1 MPFDNCDII
10 IYGTSNN
17 TFLSKEY
24 TTHIAQHLII
34 GGYTMEILRS
44 SKELSTEEKYFL
56 TMSPEIEKMS
66 NIKGQTISI
75 DSWVIYTDNKSTD
88 AEEGKTETILSIKTT
103 LGEVFATNSATF
115 IKEFERIIDLFKS
128 DNMDVNFIKVA
139 GGTSKSGREFITA
152 VYANGLD

>member
-24 TTHIAQHLII
+24 THIAQKLNL
-34 GGYTMEILRS
+34 GGYTMEILRA

-66 NIKGQTISI
+66 NIKGQTLSI

-88 AEEGKTETILSIKTT
+88 AEEGKSETILSIKTT

>member
-1 MPFDNCDII
+1 MSFDNCVII
-10 IYGTSNN
+10 DNGTSNN
-17 TFLSKEY
+17 TFLKEY
-24 TTHIAQHLII
+24 TTHIAQYLII
-34 GGYTMEILRS
+34 GGYTMEILRA
-44 SKELSTEEKYFL
+44 SKELTTEEKYFL

-66 NIKGQTISI
+66 NIKGQTIAI

-88 AEEGKTETILSIKTT
+88 AEEGKTETILSVKTT

-115 IKEFERIIDLFKS
+115 IKEFERIIDLFGG
-128 DNMDVNFIKVA
+128 DGMPVNFVKVA

>member
-1 MPFDNCDII
+1 
-10 IYGTSNN
+10 
-17 TFLSKEY
+17 
-24 TTHIAQHLII
+24 
-34 GGYTMEILRS
+34 MEIVRA

-88 AEEGKTETILSIKTT
+88 VEEGKTETILSIKTT

-128 DNMDVNFIKVA
+128 DNMDVNFIKVV

-152 VYANGLD
+152 VYANSLD